1 MHGGFVKLIAADFRN
16 DTSDSAAQ
24 HRSYAQSLQVK
35 KNRPACSSA
44 GRFVRRFVV
53 LGYSPRSQQVG
64 QCDVASPQF
73 GQRSQLSLS
82 SVGSVGLSS
91 E

>member
-35 KNRPACSSA
+35 KK
-44 GRFVRRFVV
+44 
-53 LGYSPRSQQVG
+53 SP
-64 QCDVASPQF
+64 
-73 GQRSQLSLS
+73 
-82 SVGSVGLSS
+82 GLF
-91 E
+91 